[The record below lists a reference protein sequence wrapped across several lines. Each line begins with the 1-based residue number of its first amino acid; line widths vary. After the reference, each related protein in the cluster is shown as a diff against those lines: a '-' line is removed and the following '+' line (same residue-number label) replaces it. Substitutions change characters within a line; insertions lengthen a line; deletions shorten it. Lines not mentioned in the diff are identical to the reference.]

1 MMANFKTIET
11 LVGELSPSYDAV
23 VRYKEKVCVARL
35 TYKGSYEAEIYD
47 FCEEPDVDGFSEI
60 ECRKLLKCWR
70 WENIHILKLLL
81 KQVIPMLMHFQR
93 HLNCFMVNRHIC
105 SWGIRIYLKK
115 MFDLFFM

>member
-60 ECRKLLKCWR
+60 ECRIALIEDSAEPFSNSGEAIKW
-70 WENIHILKLLL
+70 
-81 KQVIPMLMHFQR
+81 
-93 HLNCFMVNRHIC
+93 CFDWIDRNEWSKR
-105 SWGIRIYLKK
+105 
-115 MFDLFFM
+115 